1 MDHGR
6 ALPDEA
12 ITSGAAHENFV
23 EITIAHGGDPK
34 VIENPSLLPV
44 AQNEGVIAAPYD
56 GYVTR
61 CDALSIGRAAVRLGA
76 GRAEKDDVIDHGVA
90 VTVLAKLGDRVSAG
104 EPLARVRYT
113 EETLW
118 AAQRHSLASAWE
130 IANEPVE
137 SSDLII
143 ERIEATTF

>member
-1 MDHGR
+1 MKHKSFSEDR
-6 ALPDEA
+6 EEDE
-12 ITSGAAHENFV
+12 TNGVGVDLRYRHFMEEGWTF
-23 EITIAHGGDPK
+23 GGQLTGDWQWHPKIPNYDIMQIPRDPG
-34 VIENPSLLPV
+34 NSS
-44 AQNEGVIAAPYD
+44 AYN
-56 GYVTR
+56 
-61 CDALSIGRAAVRLGA
+61 LGF
-76 GRAEKDDVIDHGVA
+76 G
-90 VTVLAKLGDRVSAG
+90 
-104 EPLARVRYT
+104 LAREFDDATIGIDT